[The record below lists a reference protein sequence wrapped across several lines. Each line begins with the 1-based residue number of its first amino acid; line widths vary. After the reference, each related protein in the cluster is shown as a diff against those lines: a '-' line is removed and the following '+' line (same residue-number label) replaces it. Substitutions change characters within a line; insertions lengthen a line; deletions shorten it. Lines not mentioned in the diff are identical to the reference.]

1 VQPQSQFNSSE
12 WRFCP
17 PRVKSSR
24 VLGLFK
30 KSSSDESS
38 GPGPFGKFHLR
49 ELIATGGMAEIWL
62 ATDGKGKTYAL
73 RRLLPELRGDSTA
86 RKRFLNGCEALEN
99 CQGHDCVI
107 GYLEHGKTDGMHY
120 CVMEYVEGANLK
132 ELYARHDPV
141 LLDNVAQIIIDM
153 AEALEH
159 VHESGYIHLDFKPE
173 NVIVSRN
180 AAVRLVDFDLAQKIS
195 DKPLK
200 LTKNP
205 GTPTYMAPEQ
215 LSGQPIDLRVDIFAF
230 GVTAYELLT
239 NQKPFPGES
248 STEILRVQTDRSDFK
263 TPRQLNPDIPAG
275 LEKAILKCI
284 EREPDKRYPFLS
296 VLVRDLKNALYV

>member
-1 VQPQSQFNSSE
+1 MYSYLLVKTE
-12 WRFCP
+12 WRIVGLPDKSDF
-17 PRVKSSR
+17 VFGLFNKSSA
-24 VLGLFK
+24 
-30 KSSSDESS
+30 SAAS
-38 GPGPFGKFHLR
+38 GPGPFGKFTLH

-62 ATDGKGKTYAL
+62 ASDSKGKHYAL
-73 RRLLPELRGDSTA
+73 RRLLPDLRGDSTA
-86 RKRFLNGCEALEN
+86 RKRFINGCEALEK

-107 GYLEHGKTDGMHY
+107 GYLEHGKVDGAYY

-132 ELYARHDPV
+132 VLYARHDPV
-141 LLDNVAQIIIDM
+141 LLEHVAQIIIDM

-159 VHESGYIHLDFKPE
+159 IHESGYIHLDFKPE

-180 AAVRLVDFDLAQKIS
+180 AAVRLVDFDLAQQIS

-215 LSGQPIDLRVDIFAF
+215 LSGQPIDQRVDVFAF

-239 NQKPFPGES
+239 NEKPFPGES
-248 STEILRVQTDRSDFK
+248 SAEILRAQTDRSDFK
-263 TPRQLNPDIPAG
+263 TPRQLNPDIPVG

-284 EREPDKRYPFLS
+284 ELEPDKRYLFLS
-296 VLVRDLKNALYV
+296 VLVRDLKAALYL

>member
-1 VQPQSQFNSSE
+1 LHSVTSSE
-12 WRFCP
+12 WRTCGGSA
-17 PRVKSSR
+17 KSDF
-24 VLGLFK
+24 VFGLFNK
-30 KSSSDESS
+30 AGTPEASV
-38 GPGPFGKFHLR
+38 PGPFGKYSLH
-49 ELIATGGMAEIWL
+49 ELIATGGMAELWL
-62 ATDGKGKTYAL
+62 ASDARGKHCAV

-86 RKRFLNGCEALEN
+86 KKRFLNGCQALER
-99 CQGHDCVI
+99 CQGHECII
-107 GYLEHGKTDGMHY
+107 GYHEHGKIAGAHF
-120 CVMEYVEGANLK
+120 CAMEYLESANLK

-141 LLDNVAQIIIDM
+141 LLEHVAQILIDM

-180 AAVRLVDFDLAQKIS
+180 ASVRLVDFDLAQEIS

-200 LTKNP
+200 ITKNP

-215 LSGQPIDLRVDIFAF
+215 LSGQPIDQRVDVFAF

-239 NQKPFPGES
+239 NQKPFPGET
-248 STEILRVQTDRSDFK
+248 STEILRAQTDRSDFK
-263 TPRQLNPDIPAG
+263 TPRQLNPDIPAA

-284 EREPDKRYPFLS
+284 EREPDRRYLFLS

>member
-1 VQPQSQFNSSE
+1 M
-12 WRFCP
+12 
-17 PRVKSSR
+17 
-24 VLGLFK
+24 LGLFK
-30 KSSSDESS
+30 KSSATESS
-38 GPGPFGKFHLR
+38 GPGPFGKFQLH

-62 ATDGKGKTYAL
+62 ATDSKGKHYAL
-73 RRLLPELRGDSTA
+73 RRLLPELRSDSTA
-86 RKRFLNGCEALEN
+86 KKRFLNGCEALEK

-107 GYLEHGKTDGMHY
+107 GYLEHGKTGGAHY

-141 LLDNVAQIIIDM
+141 LLENVAQIIIDM

-180 AAVRLVDFDLAQKIS
+180 AAVRLVDFDLAQVIS
-195 DKPLK
+195 EKPLK

-215 LSGQPIDLRVDIFAF
+215 LSGQPIDLRVDVFAF

-239 NQKPFPGES
+239 NEKPFPGEN
-248 STEILRVQTDRSDFK
+248 STEILRAQTERTDFK
-263 TPRQLNPDIPAG
+263 TPRQLNADIPVA

-296 VLVRDLKNALYV
+296 VLVRDLKAALYV

>member
-1 VQPQSQFNSSE
+1 M
-12 WRFCP
+12 
-17 PRVKSSR
+17 
-24 VLGLFK
+24 LGLFK
-30 KSSSDESS
+30 KTGGSESS
-38 GPGPFGKFHLR
+38 GPGPFGKFQLH

-62 ATDGKGKTYAL
+62 ASDGRGKQYAL
-73 RRLLPELRGDSTA
+73 RRLLADLRGDSTA
-86 RKRFLNGCEALEN
+86 KKRFVNGCEALEK
-99 CQGHDCVI
+99 CQGHASVI
-107 GYLEHGKTDGMHY
+107 GYLEHGKIDGAHY

-132 ELYARHDPV
+132 VLYARHDPV
-141 LLDNVAQIIIDM
+141 LLENVAQIIIDM

-180 AAVRLVDFDLAQKIS
+180 AAVRLVDFDLAQIIS
-195 DKPLK
+195 VKPRK

-215 LSGQPIDLRVDIFAF
+215 LSGEPIDQRVDVFAF

-239 NQKPFPGES
+239 NQKPFPGET
-248 STEILRVQTDRSDFK
+248 STEILQAQTDRKDFK

-284 EREPDKRYPFLS
+284 ELEPDKRYPFLS
-296 VLVRDLKNALYV
+296 ILVRDLKAALYV

>member
-1 VQPQSQFNSSE
+1 
-12 WRFCP
+12 
-17 PRVKSSR
+17 

-30 KSSSDESS
+30 KSSSTESS
-38 GPGPFGKFHLR
+38 GPGPFGKFQLH

-62 ATDGKGKTYAL
+62 ASDSKGKHYAL

-86 RKRFLNGCEALEN
+86 KKRFLNGCEALEK

-107 GYLEHGKTDGMHY
+107 GYLEHGKTDGAHY

-132 ELYARHDPV
+132 ELYARHDSV
-141 LLDNVAQIIIDM
+141 LLENVAQIIIDM

-180 AAVRLVDFDLAQKIS
+180 AAVRLVDFDLAQIIS
-195 DKPLK
+195 DKPRKIL
-200 LTKNP
+200 KNP

-215 LSGQPIDLRVDIFAF
+215 LSGQPIDQRVDVFAF

-239 NQKPFPGES
+239 NQKPFPGET
-248 STEILRVQTDRSDFK
+248 STEILRAQTDRTDFK
-263 TPRQLNPDIPAG
+263 TPRQLNPDIPPG

-284 EREPDKRYPFLS
+284 ELDPVKRYPFLS
-296 VLVRDLKNALYV
+296 ILVRDLKAALYV